1 MTQKLPGYPLAA
13 VLVGILLSS
22 ALSLPNFSAYAWQD
36 GEHDDDHKKG
46 KKDHYHD
53 NDKKEGSHGGSE

>member
-1 MTQKLPGYPLAA
+1 MTQKSARYVLAA

-22 ALSLPNFSAYAWQD
+22 ALSLPNFSAYAWQG

-46 KKDHYHD
+46 KKDD
-53 NDKKEGSHGGSE
+53 